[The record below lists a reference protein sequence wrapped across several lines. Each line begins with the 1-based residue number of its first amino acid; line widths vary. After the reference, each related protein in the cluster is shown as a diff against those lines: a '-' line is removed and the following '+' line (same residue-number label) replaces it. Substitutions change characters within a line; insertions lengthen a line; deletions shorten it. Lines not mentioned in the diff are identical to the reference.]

1 MSGMQGE
8 SNDRLDALWAQYRRA
23 CPDPEAG
30 PEFMPRL
37 WQRIDARRNET
48 LSLFRRFAQVCVAAT
63 VAIALLMAILPELQS
78 NNDSGT
84 YADALAAEPA
94 SNYALI
100 LAGDL

>member
-8 SNDRLDALWAQYRRA
+8 GNDRLDALWAQYRSA
-23 CPDPEAG
+23 CPDPEASS
-30 PEFMPRL
+30 EFMPRL
-37 WQRIDARRNET
+37 WQRIDARRNEA

-63 VAIALLMAILPELQS
+63 LAIALLMAIIPEFQS
-78 NNDSGT
+78 DSDSGT
-84 YADALAAEPA
+84 YADAVAAEQT